1 MVKKRNILVV
11 YLLTIVTFGLYGIY
25 WTISTKTEMNE
36 LGAEIPTAWLMI
48 IPIVNLYW
56 LYKYCEGFA
65 TKVKKD
71 NNTVLW
77 FVVYLF
83 IGIVMPFIIQS
94 ELNKLA

>member
-11 YLLTIVTFGLYGIY
+11 YLLTIVTFGIYGIY
-25 WTISTKTEMNE
+25 WTVSTKTEMNE

-83 IGIVMPFIIQS
+83 LGIVMPFIIQS